1 MKLLQRRSL
10 FYRKFGFTL
19 IELLVVIAIIA
30 ILIALLLPA
39 VQQAREA
46 ARRSTCKN
54 SLKQIGL
61 ALHNYHETHRV
72 FPPGYIDSVPTLN
85 SGASEAENKNGLG
98 WGSMIL
104 PFMDQAPLYNK
115 IGSETNGF
123 TYNWLDGNH
132 DGSMTN
138 SDAIP
143 SAKVILPV
151 FNCPSDPMGGIN
163 IDCDSFGKSNYLA
176 CAATQAN
183 NKNGAF
189 YVNSRTQ
196 MKSILD
202 GSSNTL
208 FVGERT
214 TNGDPSSSTACGGS
228 PCNWA
233 GGLWIGPRNYT
244 SPAGWHTSLR
254 GLDVAIN
261 GGQST
266 IYMINGSSINWG
278 PAWTASSTHVGG
290 AHFLLGDGQVR
301 FLSENID
308 LGTYRSLYTIK
319 GGEVIGEF

>member
-1 MKLLQRRSL
+1 MKRLPLGLRFKWKL
-10 FYRKFGFTL
+10 GFTL

-61 ALHNYHETHRV
+61 ALHNYHETHRI
-72 FPPGYIDSVPTLN
+72 FPPAYIDSNPGLN
-85 SGASEAENKNGLG
+85 TPSAATSNLNGLG
-98 WGSMIL
+98 WGTMIL
-104 PFMDQAPLYNK
+104 PFMDQAPLYNQ
-115 IGSETNGF
+115 IGTQTANF
-123 TYNWLDGNH
+123 KYNWLDSTH
-132 DGSMTN
+132 SGSLT
-138 SDAIP
+138 SAIAA
-143 SAKVILPV
+143 AKVVLPV
-151 FNCPSDPMGGIN
+151 YNCPSDPMEGIN
-163 IDCDSFGKSNYLA
+163 TDCSGYGKSNYLA
-176 CAATQAN
+176 CAATGAN
-183 NKNGAF
+183 GRNGVFFA
-189 YVNSRTQ
+189 NSKIR
-196 MKSILD
+196 MKSITD

-214 TNGDPSSSTACGGS
+214 TASDPSSIKACGGAT
-228 PCNWA
+228 CNWA

-261 GGQST
+261 GGSST
-266 IYMINGSSINWG
+266 IYMINGSSISWG
-278 PAWTASSTHVGG
+278 PAWSASSSHVGG

-301 FLSENID
+301 FLSENIN
-308 LGTYRSLYTIK
+308 LGTYKALYTRA